1 MRDYRFSLTSGL
13 IGTVFAFVATEAVNL
28 FRQAQV
34 KQLNKAKLDIT
45 DSLNQEIG
53 YHRCKID
60 ELKELKNK
68 FQTKN
73 IFKKIS
79 NKRQTKEL
87 SEKITD
93 EEFQIRA
100 LEQRIN
106 EIRSSNNMK
115 MLRYVENRSAILE
128 STQTIKLLPSTVKG
142 Y

>member
-1 MRDYRFSLTSGL
+1 MRDYRFSLSSGL
-13 IGTVFAFVATEAVNL
+13 IGTVCAFIVTETVNL

-34 KQLNKAKLDIT
+34 KQLYKAKLDIT

-60 ELKELKNK
+60 ELKVVRSK

-73 IFKKIS
+73 IFKKITM
-79 NKRQTKEL
+79 KHQIKEL
-87 SEKITD
+87 NERINN
-93 EEFQIRA
+93 EEFQIKS
-100 LEQRIN
+100 LEQRID

-115 MLRYVENRSAILE
+115 MLRYVENKSNVIGA
-128 STQTIKLLPSTVKG
+128 SPTIKMLPSTVKG